1 MENASEVIY
10 SSRRTPPGVAF
21 TKDSTRDWMPVE
33 VIGDDPDGDEE
44 DKYDMNYLVKLYH
57 ILNLK

>member
-1 MENASEVIY
+1 M
-10 SSRRTPPGVAF
+10 AF
-21 TKDSTRDWMPVE
+21 TKDSTRDWMPVK

-44 DKYDMNYLVKLYH
+44 DEYDMNYLVKLYH